1 MTKRITTIPRLS
13 AGLCAAIF
21 SLAIASTATS
31 QEVASPSPKESPK
44 KVAMVTK
51 KSAPAS
57 KSPAAELTCKG
68 EGTASARK
76 ESNPEARA
84 AAQKGL
90 NFLGEKAVAW
100 QKQHNCF
107 GCHVQ
112 AVTIEAFAIG
122 KHHQYKVEDPT
133 YKNIL
138 GGVTTIHGGASEPL
152 GLRYAHGDTLAA
164 PSKAF
169 GGAALG
175 RHDQLVDQQN
185 REELLKTSEE
195 LLGFQQE
202 DGSIQLGWVNQPVGA
217 GAIQGAYQAIQTWQQ
232 AYARTADSRWLTAV
246 QKSEA
251 FLQRQIDTWYKTPPT
266 QTQDVNYAILG
277 LLEAGV
283 GTSEASILDLQ
294 KRLLAAQN
302 KDGGWS
308 FGLTAG
314 SQSNPFA
321 TGQTL
326 YTMRKLGMT
335 DSDKAITAGTTWL
348 IEKQQSNGG
357 WSEAGFGKA
366 EAMWGVLGLVSLDV
380 LSLEVTGLKQGIH
393 VEGDHMLG
401 VEAWDNSGSKVV
413 KIEFL
418 VDDILTHASCGDNMT
433 YTWPTKGLEEGKH
446 VVDVRAI
453 NDRQEVSTRRF
464 EVYAGNIFLT
474 QLGSSFSDGGTM
486 ISLRNIAPD
495 SKKNTVKL
503 DIFSSKES
511 KGRVVAAKK
520 LRSMDSKGS
529 EGAMTFFWDGKDAK
543 GKDMKA
549 GEKYVARLS
558 FQDAKGKTLQ
568 TEELTFVHDTY
579 EAQRAQ
585 YSEVAGQLSFGAD
598 KMSGVAN
605 TVVELVDEEGNVVE
619 QTRSTASGNYR
630 FRNVKKKKK
639 YKVRVR
645 KKGFKAQEKELAP
658 APAEAKDDIQAD
670 FEL

>member
-1 MTKRITTIPRLS
+1 MTQRTTSIPHMSL
-13 AGLCAAIF
+13 GLCATIV

-31 QEVASPSPKESPK
+31 QEVSSSSPKEAPEK
-44 KVAMVTK
+44 IAMATK
-51 KSAPAS
+51 TPTPARAPS
-57 KSPAAELTCKG
+57 TAALTCEG
-68 EGTASARK
+68 EGSASARK

-90 NFLGEKAVAW
+90 DFLGEKAVAW
-100 QKQHNCF
+100 QEQHQCF

-122 KHHQYKVEDPT
+122 KHHQYKVEDPI

-152 GLRYAHGDTLAA
+152 GLRYSHSNTLAA

-175 RHDQLVDQQN
+175 RHDQLVDQEN
-185 REELLKTSEE
+185 REELIKTSRE
-195 LLGFQQE
+195 LLEFQQE
-202 DGSIQLGWVNQPVGA
+202 DGSIKLDWTNTPVGA
-217 GAIQGAYQAIQTWQQ
+217 GLVQGAYQAIQTWQQ
-232 AYARTADSRWLTAV
+232 AYARTADPRWLTAV

-266 QTQDVNYAILG
+266 QTQDINYAILG

-283 GTSEASILDLQ
+283 GTSEASIVELQ

-308 FGLTAG
+308 FELAPEH
-314 SQSNPFA
+314 QSNPFV

-348 IEKQQSNGG
+348 IEKQHSNGG

-380 LSLEVTGLKQGIH
+380 LSLEVTGLEHGIH

-413 KIEFL
+413 KIELL
-418 VDDILTHASCGDNMT
+418 VDDILAHASCGDHMT
-433 YTWPTKGLEEGKH
+433 YTWPTKELEEGKH
-446 VVDVRAI
+446 VIDVRAI

-474 QLGSSFSDGGTM
+474 QIGSSFSDGGTM
-486 ISLRNIAPD
+486 FSLRNIAPS

-511 KGRVVAAKK
+511 KGRVIAAQK
-520 LRSMDSKGS
+520 LRSMSSKGS
-529 EGAMTFFWDGKDAK
+529 EGAMTFFWDGKDSK

-558 FQDAKGKTLQ
+558 FQDAKGKLLQ

-579 EAQRAQ
+579 EAQRNQ

-630 FRNVKKKKK
+630 FRNVEKKKK

-658 APAEAKDDIQAD
+658 APAKAKDDLQAD